1 MLKLKE
7 EESIV
12 DVKTMTNDELNLYLC
27 LFFPLVDITSP
38 DQFSINQNA
47 VNELHVIQAL
57 LGSKP
62 ADIQFREYEPYVS
75 VSNNITGIPIA
86 DYIKEKAGKQCK
98 QIYDYM
104 VEWKTDLKNMLAMI
118 LQERLPKTEAQ
129 ELINTV
135 VIDQNVMRL
144 FCEALE

>member
-12 DVKTMTNDELNLYLC
+12 DVKTLTNDELNLYLC

-98 QIYDYM
+98 QIYG
-104 VEWKTDLKNMLAMI
+104 
-118 LQERLPKTEAQ
+118 
-129 ELINTV
+129 
-135 VIDQNVMRL
+135 
-144 FCEALE
+144 